1 MAAAGF
7 TGGVA
12 EALILGLSTGPVCLA
27 ACGPAVTPWL
37 LTQPRGV
44 RQHTW
49 QLALFLA
56 ARLAAYLVFAC
67 LVWAAGSALLR
78 AWMNWVRV
86 NMSAQPGSFVMALTD
101 WLVKPLRRALP
112 RPMAQSRVDW
122 ASVIA
127 AAVLALAYA
136 VLWALL
142 FGLLLGTLE
151 LAPLVLLTLLSFA
164 IKMLFR
170 VALQTLFIL
179 VLGFAILS
187 WVQPGSPAYALLG
200 RLTDPVLAPLRR
212 VIPVIGGVDLSA
224 LVLTE
229 LLSANTKK

>member
-1 MAAAGF
+1 MLIRILSFLLETIFFLLIAA
-7 TGGVA
+7 
-12 EALILGLSTGPVCLA
+12 
-27 ACGPAVTPWL
+27 
-37 LTQPRGV
+37 
-44 RQHTW
+44 
-49 QLALFLA
+49 
-56 ARLAAYLVFAC
+56 
-67 LVWAAGSALLR
+67 ALLR

-112 RPMAQSRVDW
+112 RSLAQSRVDW

-136 VLWALL
+136 LLW
-142 FGLLLGTLE
+142 GLLSGVLLGALG
-151 LAPLVLLTLLSFA
+151 LAPLILLMLSFA
-164 IKMLFR
+164 LKMLVR

-187 WVQPGSPAYALLG
+187 WIQPGSPAYALLG

-212 VIPVIGGVDLSA
+212 VIPVVGGVDISA
-224 LVLTE
+224 LVLIV
-229 LLSANTKK
+229 LLQIALMVIV

>member
-1 MAAAGF
+1 MLIRILSFLLETIFFLLIAA
-7 TGGVA
+7 
-12 EALILGLSTGPVCLA
+12 
-27 ACGPAVTPWL
+27 
-37 LTQPRGV
+37 
-44 RQHTW
+44 
-49 QLALFLA
+49 
-56 ARLAAYLVFAC
+56 
-67 LVWAAGSALLR
+67 ALLR

-112 RPMAQSRVDW
+112 RSLAQSRVDW

-136 VLWALL
+136 LLWALL
-142 FGLLLGTLE
+142 VGMLWGALG

-164 IKMLFR
+164 LKMLVR

-187 WVQPGSPAYALLG
+187 WIQPGSPAYALLG
-200 RLTDPVLAPLRR
+200 RLTEPVLAPLRR
-212 VIPVIGGVDLSA
+212 VIPVVGGVDISA
-224 LVLTE
+224 LVLIV
-229 LLSANTKK
+229 LLQIALMVIV